1 MRFPSR
7 LRWLG
12 GLLAFLWLAGCMPL
26 PDRDDEEKNP
36 LIGDARAKKAAYNY
50 QGAVDSLEKALEGNP
65 RLALAHW
72 ELGLIFTQN
81 LPDPAAGIYH
91 FEKLLKL
98 RPSWRHA
105 ETARQMIN
113 VCKIELAKNVPLGPQ
128 SPAMQHQLDK
138 LVEKVFELTNEANR
152 LRTQNTSLALLS
164 RDQAN
169 EIVRLRELVRGYAAA
184 QAAASAPTNL
194 PPARTVPPTS
204 APETRPP
211 GPAVSAPTA
220 QGAPNPSKP
229 TGPAPAATR
238 VRQHTVQA
246 GETMAKIAQ
255 RYGLK
260 LRSLVVANPNVS
272 PERLRVGQVLRIPES

>member
-12 GLLAFLWLAGCMPL
+12 GLLALLWLAGCMPL

-50 QGAVDSLEKALEGNP
+50 QGAVDSLEKALEANP

-98 RPSWRHA
+98 RPNWRHA

-152 LRTQNTSLALLS
+152 MRTQNTSLVLLS
-164 RDQAN
+164 REQAN
-169 EIVRLRELVRGYAAA
+169 EIIRLREALQAYAAA
-184 QAAASAPTNL
+184 RAAA
-194 PPARTVPPTS
+194 TS
-204 APETRPP
+204 APPVRTAPP
-211 GPAVSAPTA
+211 TPVTDPRTANPGNMGGQVS
-220 QGAPNPSKP
+220 PNPSKTTVP
-229 TGPAPAATR
+229 TPAAPR
-238 VRQHTVQA
+238 LRQHTVQA
-246 GETMAKIAQ
+246 GDTMARIAQ
-255 RYGLK
+255 RYGVK
-260 LRSLVVANPNVS
+260 VHSLTTANPSVS
-272 PERLRVGQVLRIPES
+272 PERLKIGQVLRIPES